1 MALRTLFFGAT
12 TALALVLGSWFV
24 ISVPRVDLA
33 AQSPAVASQTAAAS
47 TATSL
52 IEYAHSALRG

>member
-1 MALRTLFFGAT
+1 MVLRTLLFGAAT
-12 TALALVLGSWFV
+12 TFALVLGSWFV
-24 ISVPRVDLA
+24 ISVPRVDSA

-52 IEYAHSALRG
+52 IQYAHSALRG